1 MSLTAVQISVLNAQ
15 FFLAAAGT
23 LSFAILF
30 ACPRRCL
37 PYCALVGAVGWLW
50 YELLT
55 LLGADAATASLLAV
69 IPLTILTRV
78 FAITQKTPVTVFLL
92 TGIFPLVPGAGIY
105 YTAYYF
111 IQNENALALAKGI
124 STFKIAVAL
133 AIGISLV
140 LLRAAAEKAEIICRF
155 PSYLYKGVISMNA
168 MELLTT
174 RRTYRRFAQK
184 TVPQDV
190 VDDIVQAVRLS
201 SCGANRQAV
210 RLVLVQSPEM
220 VAKVQPLVKWAGYL
234 PPEQGTP
241 KADELPTFYA
251 AVVQDTAIPGD
262 LATDTGI
269 ALANMTLAAWDKG
282 VGSCI
287 MGAINKPA
295 LTTLLGI
302 EEPQKLAFMVAF
314 GYPTHKASI
323 VPMTEQTGVKYYLD
337 ENRDYCVPKRSAEE
351 IARSL

>member
-1 MSLTAVQISVLNAQ
+1 MSV
-15 FFLAAAGT
+15 
-23 LSFAILF
+23 
-30 ACPRRCL
+30 
-37 PYCALVGAVGWLW
+37 
-50 YELLT
+50 
-55 LLGADAATASLLAV
+55 
-69 IPLTILTRV
+69 
-78 FAITQKTPVTVFLL
+78 
-92 TGIFPLVPGAGIY
+92 
-105 YTAYYF
+105 
-111 IQNENALALAKGI
+111 
-124 STFKIAVAL
+124 
-133 AIGISLV
+133 
-140 LLRAAAEKAEIICRF
+140 
-155 PSYLYKGVISMNA
+155 
-168 MELLTT
+168 MELLAS
-174 RRTYRRFAQK
+174 RRTYRRFEQK
-184 TVPQDV
+184 AVPQDV
-190 VDDIVQAVRLS
+190 VEDIIEALRLS

-210 RLVLVQSPEM
+210 RLVVVNRPED

-287 MGAINKPA
+287 MGAIDKPA
-295 LTTLLGI
+295 LTA
-302 EEPQKLAFMVAF
+302 QKLAFMVAF
-314 GYPTHKASI
+314 GYPTHKARI